1 MIETLLDFYKALF
14 QERDTA
20 KLQHLFLQ
28 ALLAV
33 QNVERGSLWIR
44 SKGGYLC
51 VEVLGPQSE
60 KILGLEI
67 PEEQPSIVGWVIEN
81 GETTIAQAGKDS
93 RHFAAVEDVVDKKST
108 LILCLPLILRD
119 GAVYGAVE
127 IIDTSAAG
135 NQLNLD
141 PQFLKLLQ
149 AHVAIGSIALS
160 NSLEFRQ
167 HEQENLA
174 LKHALKG
181 MRAEGSIIGH
191 SQVLQ
196 QAINLAADYART
208 DFSVLI
214 TGESGTGKELFAHE
228 IHRQSQR
235 RNKPFLVQNCSA
247 IPETLLESELFGYK
261 KGAFTGATKDKSGLF
276 AAADGGTIFLDE
288 IGDMPIPLQARILR
302 VLQNR
307 EVKALGDTKSVIVDV
322 RILSATN
329 KDLRQA
335 IAGGEFREDL
345 FYRLNVL
352 PLHLPP
358 LRERSED
365 IPMLLRYFLAREAET
380 MGAAPRRLSQRA
392 LKRLARHPWRGNV
405 REMENFVRY
414 LLTTTESAELDEAD
428 LPAHLL
434 ESDTAP
440 LAVQTCEPGPT
451 AAPALEQDAPP
462 LAEYTWEQ
470 LEHDYIMAL
479 MERTRWNISKAA
491 TLAGVN
497 RSTFDS
503 RMRKLGIRKS

>member
-14 QERDTA
+14 EERDTR
-20 KLQHLFLQ
+20 KLQHLFLE
-28 ALLAV
+28 AMLAV
-33 QNVERGSLWIR
+33 QNVERGSLWVR
-44 SKGGYLC
+44 SAEGYCC
-51 VEVLGPQSE
+51 VEALGPQSE

-67 PEEQPSIVGWVIEN
+67 PKDQTSVVGWVIEH
-81 GETTIAQAGKDS
+81 GETAIAEAGKDS

-108 LILCLPLILRD
+108 LILCLPLILRSGD
-119 GAVYGAVE
+119 VYGAVE

-135 NQLNLD
+135 DRLNLD

-160 NSLEFRQ
+160 NSLDFRLQ
-167 HEQENLA
+167 EQENLA

-191 SQVLQ
+191 SAALQ
-196 QAINLAADYART
+196 QAMALAQDYART
-208 DFSVLI
+208 DFPVLI

-228 IHRQSQR
+228 IHRQSR
-235 RNKPFLVQNCSA
+235 RHGKPFLVQNCSA

-261 KGAFTGATKDKSGLF
+261 KGAFTGATRDKTGLF

-288 IGDMPIPLQARILR
+288 IGDMPISLQARILR
-302 VLQNR
+302 VLQNQ
-307 EVKALGDTKSVIVDV
+307 EVKALGDTKSVTVDV

-335 IAGGEFREDL
+335 IADGEFREDL

-380 MGAAPRRLSQRA
+380 MGTAPRSLSQRA
-392 LKRLARHPWRGNV
+392 MRRLARHPWRGNV

-414 LLTTTESAELDEAD
+414 LLTTCEALQFDLDD
-428 LPAHLL
+428 LPGHML
-434 ESDTAP
+434 EAE
-440 LAVQTCEPGPT
+440 AEPEPE
-451 AAPALEQDAPP
+451 APASLTSLQPQQPAGAPP
-462 LAEYTWEQ
+462 LADYTWEA
-470 LEHDYIMAL
+470 LERDYILAL

-491 TLAGVN
+491 GLAGVN